1 MASTIRIKRKLAAG
15 GAGGPASLSNA
26 ELAFNENT
34 QTLYYGLGVS
44 GNQAASIIA
53 IGGVGAFVDRANAQ
67 SISGAK
73 TFADNVFINGASGAG
88 KKLSIGQYST
98 LVQNNGTSDVITLSS
113 NSLSLASSV
122 SFTAAGSVNMTG
134 SVTMTSASAVTVPNI
149 LAANVIDGAQGAI
162 NATSLKSY
170 IDTRISNNSVGSVYS
185 VGLSAPGI
193 FTVSNSPV
201 TTTGTLTFAL
211 NAQEEKR
218 VLIGPASGIAATP
231 TFRVLQANDLPDLS
245 GTYLALA
252 GDTTKTMQG
261 NLTIAGNLIVQGDT
275 TTLNTQTLTVED
287 ALIELGKVSS
297 PTNTTANGGGIS
309 LEAGVD
315 GDKTIIWDS
324 TNSNWTSSEHW
335 NIASGKTYKINNIA
349 LFDAYS
355 ATYSAYPLSSAVI
368 VDGGEYI

>member
-149 LAANVIDGAQGAI
+149 LAANVVDGAQGAI

-170 IDTRISNNSVGSVYS
+170 IDTRVTNNSIGSVYS

-218 VLIGPASGIAATP
+218 VLIGPASGTAATP
-231 TFRVLQANDLPDLS
+231 TFRVLQASDLPDLS
-245 GTYLALA
+245 STYLPLA
-252 GDTTKTMQG
+252 GNTVKTMQG
-261 NLTIAGNLIVQGDT
+261 DLTIAGNLIVQGDT

-368 VDGGEYI
+368 VDGGEYT

>member
-15 GAGGPASLSNA
+15 GADGPASLSNA

-149 LAANVIDGAQGAI
+149 LAANVVDGAQGAI

-170 IDTRISNNSVGSVYS
+170 IDTRVTNNSIGSVYS

-231 TFRVLQANDLPDLS
+231 TFRVLQASDLPDLS
-245 GTYLALA
+245 STYLPLA
-252 GDTTKTMQG
+252 GNTVKTMQG
-261 NLTIAGNLIVQGDT
+261 DLTIAGNLIVQGDT

-368 VDGGEYI
+368 VDGGEYT

>member
-15 GAGGPASLSNA
+15 GSGGPASLSNA

-149 LAANVIDGAQGAI
+149 LAANVVDGAQGAI

-170 IDTRISNNSVGSVYS
+170 IDTRVTNNSIGSVYS

-218 VLIGPASGIAATP
+218 VLIGPASGTAATP

-287 ALIELGKVSS
+287 ALIELGKVAIE
-297 PTNTTANGGGIS
+297 TNTTANGGGIS
-309 LEAGVD
+309 LGAGVD
-315 GDKTIIWDS
+315 GNKTIIWDS

-368 VDGGEYI
+368 VDGGEYT

>member
-53 IGGVGAFVDRANAQ
+53 IGGVGAFVDLANAQ

-73 TFADNVFINGASGAG
+73 TFADNVFVNGASGAG

-149 LAANVIDGAQGAI
+149 LAANVVDGAQGAI

-170 IDTRISNNSVGSVYS
+170 IDTRVTNNSIGSVYS

-218 VLIGPASGIAATP
+218 VLIGPASGVAATP
-231 TFRVLQANDLPDLS
+231 TFRVLQASDLPDLS
-245 GTYLALA
+245 STYLPLA
-252 GDTTKTMQG
+252 GNTVKTMQG
-261 NLTIAGNLIVQGDT
+261 DLTIAGNLIVQGDT

-368 VDGGEYI
+368 VDGGEYT

>member
-15 GAGGPASLSNA
+15 GSGGPASLSNA

-53 IGGVGAFVDRANAQ
+53 IGGVGAFVDLANAQ

-149 LAANVIDGAQGAI
+149 LAANVVDGAQGAI

-170 IDTRISNNSVGSVYS
+170 VDTRVTNNSIGSVYS

-211 NAQEEKR
+211 NAQEEKK
-218 VLIGPASGIAATP
+218 VLIGPVSGVAATP

-252 GDTTKTMQG
+252 GDTVKTMQG
-261 NLTIAGNLIVQGDT
+261 DLTITGNLVVQGDT

-315 GDKTIIWDS
+315 GDKTIIWNS

-368 VDGGEYI
+368 VDGGEYT